1 MAQLLQTASENL
13 TFVLVCLAVFTGI
26 VLLARLAERL
36 TGASLRRPGGARLAA
51 FTGVSAALG
60 GVLMSLEIPLFFAP
74 SFYQLDFSEV
84 PALISA
90 FYFGPV
96 AGVVT
101 EFLKV
106 LVKLL
111 IKGTST
117 AFVGDFANFVVGCAF
132 ILPASAIYHIRK
144 TRRSAIAGMAAGTV
158 IMSIFGSAFNALYLI
173 PTFSRLF
180 EMPLEAIVGMGH
192 EINPA
197 ITSVGRLVLLAVV
210 PFNLLKGVTVSLT
223 TYLLYKRV
231 ENALARLTR
240 IGSNPARS
248 GKPA

>member
-1 MAQLLQTASENL
+1 MANLFQTASENL
-13 TFVLVCLAVFTGI
+13 TFLLVCLAVFTGL

-36 TGASLRRPGGARLAA
+36 TGANLHRPGGARLAA

-74 SFYQLDFSEV
+74 SFYQLDFSEL

-90 FYFGPV
+90 FYFGPA

-132 ILPASAIYHIRK
+132 ILPASVIYHIRK
-144 TRRSAIAGMAAGTV
+144 TRGGAIAGMAVGTV
-158 IMSIFGSAFNALYLI
+158 IMSVFGSAFNALYLI

-180 EMPLEAIVGMGH
+180 EMPLEAIVGMGRA
-192 EINPA
+192 INPA

-210 PFNLLKGVTVSLT
+210 PFNLLKGVTVSLM

-231 ENALARLTR
+231 EHALARLTR
-240 IGSNPARS
+240 VES
-248 GKPA
+248 GRAAHG

>member
-1 MAQLLQTASENL
+1 MANLFQTASENL
-13 TFVLVCLAVFTGI
+13 TFLLVCLAVFTGL

-36 TGASLRRPGGARLAA
+36 TGASLHRPGGARLAA

-74 SFYQLDFSEV
+74 SFYQLDFSEL

-117 AFVGDFANFVVGCAF
+117 AFVGDFANFVVGCSL

-144 TRRSAIAGMAAGTV
+144 TRASAVAGMAAGTV
-158 IMSIFGSAFNALYLI
+158 IMSVFGSAFNALYLI
-173 PTFSRLF
+173 PTFSKLF
-180 EMPLEAIVGMGH
+180 EMPLEAIVAMGQA
-192 EINPA
+192 INPA

-210 PFNLLKGVTVSLT
+210 PFNVLKGVTVSLM

-240 IGSNPARS
+240 VESGRPAH
-248 GKPA
+248 G